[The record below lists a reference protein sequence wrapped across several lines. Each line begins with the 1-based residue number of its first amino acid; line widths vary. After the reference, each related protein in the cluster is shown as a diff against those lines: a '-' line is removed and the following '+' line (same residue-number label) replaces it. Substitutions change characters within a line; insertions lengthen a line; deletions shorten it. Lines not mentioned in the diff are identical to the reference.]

1 MLLVGSNKFNQEH
14 FPDLGSDAS
23 SCSTDFLRSFLGRH
37 FAGKPVVASR
47 GGEVWG
53 GTPGIL
59 VILGGGLPAGSPN
72 PDPISDQKM

>member
-1 MLLVGSNKFNQEH
+1 MQYGFSALV
-14 FPDLGSDAS
+14 
-23 SCSTDFLRSFLGRH
+23 CRTSFRGETS
-37 FAGKPVVASR
+37 GGIPGGR
-47 GGEVWG
+47 GGGWG

>member
-1 MLLVGSNKFNQEH
+1 M
-14 FPDLGSDAS
+14 
-23 SCSTDFLRSFLGRH
+23 
-37 FAGKPVVASR
+37 VASR
-47 GGEVWG
+47 GGGGGGVVCF

>member
-1 MLLVGSNKFNQEH
+1 MQHEFSALVSR
-14 FPDLGSDAS
+14 
-23 SCSTDFLRSFLGRH
+23 TSF
-37 FAGKPVVASR
+37 R
-47 GGEVWG
+47 GETSGGVPGGGVWG